1 MNLHVLLL
9 MMILETTI
17 LAYST
22 WPTSSWLGTNNNYL
36 DVRNST
42 LFVPRSTFYPPTH
55 NEENEEDYDYG
66 EDQEDHPA
74 INVATFFHK
83 RVPRHP
89 GNQAVSRLQ
98 SSSRRL
104 SFNVN
109 APWQQSD
116 NDNHLNWHSAA
127 DTEDDGYQSDQA
139 QPGELTARKLQQ
151 VGTQEGVLEY
161 RKYHTN
167 LQELNQMA
175 REHRAFVQREGR
187 CRVPKPQVI
196 YMTKETNTVY
206 SPRAT
211 ILHQCSDTVGCC
223 DPGFTCKMKR
233 NETVNLVFSVHVNNK
248 SMARIVPMLNHTECG
263 CVKVEIRRKRST
275 ACRCPKHFIDFSWPL
290 IQSEE
295 EEKEQQAEQRCRC
308 DCHLSDD
315 TCKRLKNGEEGF
327 SVMERRRIQSGDSS
341 PPFCN
346 YGPYDKRNG
355 RCPRLVIKIKIKIS
369 IRIRI

>member
-1 MNLHVLLL
+1 MDRFS
-9 MMILETTI
+9 I
-17 LAYST
+17 
-22 WPTSSWLGTNNNYL
+22 
-36 DVRNST
+36 
-42 LFVPRSTFYPPTH
+42 
-55 NEENEEDYDYG
+55 
-66 EDQEDHPA
+66 Q
-74 INVATFFHK
+74 
-83 RVPRHP
+83 
-89 GNQAVSRLQ
+89 
-98 SSSRRL
+98 
-104 SFNVN
+104 
-109 APWQQSD
+109 
-116 NDNHLNWHSAA
+116 
-127 DTEDDGYQSDQA
+127 DDGYQSDQA

-275 ACRCPKHFIDFSWPL
+275 ACRCPKHFIDFSWPVSQL
-290 IQSEE
+290 EE
-295 EEKEQQAEQRCRC
+295 EEEQQKQQAEQRCRC

-346 YGPYDKRNG
+346 YGPYDMKNG
-355 RCPRLVIKIKIKIS
+355 RCPRPGYQNQNQNQYRNPNSNPNLSYYQPGHFQSRRLHGKS
-369 IRIRI
+369 